1 MPPPASRRAL
11 LVRATVVLLGL
22 VLAAAVVELG
32 LRIGRHRSPRLGA
45 LLYEPTFRTEY
56 DDAGSTAELLA
67 RGTLGYKPLGHTP
80 GFVLNSRGFR
90 TDEYAAT
97 RPPGVFRVVVLGD
110 SFTFD
115 SYGVPIE
122 QMWHQVLE
130 RELAARSGRTVE
142 VLSLSAPAV
151 GPRFELRLWELEG
164 RRLEPDLVV
173 LAFFVGNDFTDE
185 AGIPL
190 EVGLESFL
198 PRHSLAYRL
207 VRNLVRL
214 RGIESHPPPEVASA
228 RDGDGRGGYE
238 LPSYASTYDPTVPT
252 FDEET
257 FDRVERNRL
266 LAMAGPDVERF
277 DARFGDAAAVLERL
291 ARDVEATGAAF
302 AVMIIPDQAQTDAG
316 LRRRVRAQLSV
327 PRGALDV
334 DRPQRRLRE
343 YLASRRLP
351 HLDLLPVFRPSA
363 GRGLYKRRDTHWS
376 AAGNRLAG
384 ETLAD
389 FVMARG
395 LGPEPAAAQPSAGSR
410 R

>member
-1 MPPPASRRAL
+1 
-11 LVRATVVLLGL
+11 
-22 VLAAAVVELG
+22 
-32 LRIGRHRSPRLGA
+32 
-45 LLYEPTFRTEY
+45 
-56 DDAGSTAELLA
+56 
-67 RGTLGYKPLGHTP
+67 
-80 GFVLNSRGFR
+80 
-90 TDEYAAT
+90 
-97 RPPGVFRVVVLGD
+97 
-110 SFTFD
+110 
-115 SYGVPIE
+115 
-122 QMWHQVLE
+122 
-130 RELAARSGRTVE
+130 
-142 VLSLSAPAV
+142 
-151 GPRFELRLWELEG
+151 
-164 RRLEPDLVV
+164 
-173 LAFFVGNDFTDE
+173 
-185 AGIPL
+185 
-190 EVGLESFL
+190 
-198 PRHSLAYRL
+198 
-207 VRNLVRL
+207 
-214 RGIESHPPPEVASA
+214 VASV

-257 FDRVERNRL
+257 FDRIERNRL
-266 LAMAGPDVERF
+266 LAIAGPDVERF
-277 DARFGDAAAVLERL
+277 EARFGDAAAVLERL

-343 YLASRRLP
+343 YLSSRRLP